1 MRKLNLRDYTV
12 KKVIPDQANEGQLV
26 GVEFPYKFKD
36 SVLLLLFSRELQLDG
51 AELVKQN
58 VLAMKLEQCKNDEI
72 LLEEEEYQRVKK
84 AVAVFKGFKRDDV
97 ELVTRI
103 NEAEVVEV
111 KTK

>member
-1 MRKLNLRDYTV
+1 MRKLNLKDYTV
-12 KKVIPDQANEGQLV
+12 KTRVPDQMKLGKFVDA
-26 GVEFPYKFKD
+26 EFPYPFKD
-36 SVLLLLFSRELQLDG
+36 SILNLLFAPVLQLNG

-58 VLAMKLEQCKNDEI
+58 VLAMKLEQCKEDEI
-72 LLEEEEYQRVKK
+72 LLEDEEYSRIKK
-84 AVAVFKGFKRDDV
+84 AIDTFQGFGKNDV

>member
-1 MRKLNLRDYTV
+1 MRKLNLKDYTV
-12 KKVIPDQANEGQLV
+12 KKVIPDQANEGQLI

-58 VLAMKLEQCKNDEI
+58 VLAMKLEQCKDDEI

-111 KTK
+111 KPK